1 MRYLAQ
7 IKLRPLSLIFISSA
21 LVNIF
26 VWLYAYGEYRGAT
39 DLVPLHY
46 TIYFGIDLIDDKT
59 KLFAYP
65 ILGAAILA
73 VNAILAYIFRAE
85 RLIGYILLG
94 AGLAGELLI
103 ASALIALV
111 VNYY

>member
-1 MRYLAQ
+1 MLKALQ
-7 IKLRPLSLIFISSA
+7 SQLRPLQILFAASL
-21 LVNIF
+21 LVNLF
-26 VWLYAYGEYRGAT
+26 VWLYTYFQYRGAT
-39 DLVPLHY
+39 DLAPLHY

-65 ILGAAILA
+65 IFGITILA
-73 VNAILAYIFRAE
+73 LNSLLSLVLRTE

-94 AGLAGELLI
+94 SALVGQILI
-103 ASALIALV
+103 ALAEISLV